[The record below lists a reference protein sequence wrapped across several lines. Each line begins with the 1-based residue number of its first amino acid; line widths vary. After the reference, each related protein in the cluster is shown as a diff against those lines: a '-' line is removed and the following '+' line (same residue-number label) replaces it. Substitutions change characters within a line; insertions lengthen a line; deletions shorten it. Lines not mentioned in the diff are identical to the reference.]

1 MNFTEELKR
10 KQDFINIEL
19 EKLMTVK
26 NTPDKII
33 DAMKYSL
40 FAGGKRI
47 RPVLLLSVCRAQGGD
62 IEDAVPFAC
71 SMELIHTYSLIHD
84 DLPAMDNDDLR
95 RGKPTN
101 HKVFGDAIAVLA
113 GDGLL
118 NYAYEVMLDA
128 VIQRNYNP
136 KYTDALNVI
145 AKAAGIC
152 GMVGGQ
158 VIDIESSGK
167 TISDETLKLM
177 HSKKTGALINAAC
190 AAGCIIAGSKN
201 NLSIVNEYSSN
212 LGIAFQIV
220 DDILDYTG
228 DVKKL
233 GKNIKCDDKNDKQTY
248 VTMFGIEK
256 SKELALKYS
265 DNAKNKAVQ
274 IDKTGF
280 LLSLTEYLLN
290 RQS

>member
-1 MNFTEELKR
+1 MNFTEELKK
-10 KQDFINIEL
+10 KQDFINSEL
-19 EKLMTVK
+19 EKLMNIK
-26 NTPDKII
+26 NVPQKIA

-47 RPVLLLSVCRAQGGD
+47 RPVLMLSVCKAQGGN
-62 IEDAVPFAC
+62 INDAVPFAC

-84 DLPAMDNDDLR
+84 DLPAMDDDDLR

-128 VIQRNYNP
+128 VIKENYDS
-136 KYTDALNVI
+136 KYIDALNII
-145 AKAAGIC
+145 AKAAGVC

-167 TISDETLKLM
+167 AISEDTLKLM
-177 HSKKTGALINAAC
+177 HSKKTGALISASC
-190 AAGCIIAGSKN
+190 AAGCIIAGCRES
-201 NLSIVNEYSSN
+201 LSIVNDYSSN

-233 GKNIKCDDKNDKQTY
+233 GKNIKCDDKNSKQTY
-248 VTMFGIEK
+248 VSMYGLEK
-256 SKELALKYS
+256 SKELAKMYS
-265 DNAKNKAVQ
+265 DNAKNKAVL

>member
-1 MNFTEELKR
+1 MNFTEELRK
-10 KQDFINIEL
+10 KQDFINSEL
-19 EKLMTVK
+19 EKLMNIK
-26 NTPDKII
+26 NAPQKIE

-47 RPVLLLSVCRAQGGD
+47 RPVLMLSVCKAQGGSMN
-62 IEDAVPFAC
+62 DALPFAC

-84 DLPAMDNDDLR
+84 DLPAMDDDDLR

-128 VIQRNYNP
+128 VIKENYDS
-136 KYTDALNVI
+136 KYIDALNII
-145 AKAAGIC
+145 AKAAGVC

-158 VIDIESSGK
+158 VIDIESSGRA
-167 TISDETLKLM
+167 ISKDTLKLM
-177 HSKKTGALINAAC
+177 HSKKTGALISASC
-190 AAGCIIAGSKN
+190 AAGCIIAGCRESLN
-201 NLSIVNEYSSN
+201 IVNDYSSN

-233 GKNIKCDDKNDKQTY
+233 GKNIKCDDKNSKQTY
-248 VTMFGIEK
+248 VSMYGLEK
-256 SKELALKYS
+256 SKELAKMYS
-265 DNAKNKAVQ
+265 DNAKNKAVL

-280 LLSLTEYLLN
+280 LLSLTEYLLK
-290 RQS
+290 RQN